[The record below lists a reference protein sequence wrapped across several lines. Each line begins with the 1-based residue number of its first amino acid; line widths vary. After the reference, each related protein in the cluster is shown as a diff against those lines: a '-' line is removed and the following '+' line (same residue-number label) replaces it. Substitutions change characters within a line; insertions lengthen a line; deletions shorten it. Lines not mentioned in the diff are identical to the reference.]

1 MKSNPCIS
9 SHPAWLS
16 KSHFLKSLLAQ
27 TETELSCEFF
37 PPSIP
42 RLSVSAIAMLNGPF
56 DITSRY
62 SRHLGCSRSPLPV
75 VAGSPC
81 GQGMPHTQLGST
93 DQSQIDFPQF
103 SSFSAQIG
111 RLGSKSL
118 RVIPG
123 SLIGRKPLTRSPI
136 GQGNICKDAYWLDL
150 VDNSSDWAGV
160 EGATLLS
167 NISPVTMECS

>member
-1 MKSNPCIS
+1 
-9 SHPAWLS
+9 
-16 KSHFLKSLLAQ
+16 
-27 TETELSCEFF
+27 
-37 PPSIP
+37 
-42 RLSVSAIAMLNGPF
+42 MLNGPF

-62 SRHLGCSRSPLPV
+62 PGILGVPTLLAS
-75 VAGSPC
+75 SPC
-81 GQGMPHTQLGST
+81 GGQGMPHTQLGST

-118 RVIPG
+118 TAIPG
-123 SLIGRKPLTRSPI
+123 SLIGRHQLTWALI
-136 GQGNICKDAYWLDL
+136 GQGIISEGSHWLYI
-150 VDNSSDWAGV
+150 VDNSSDWAVV